1 MRGLPFSA
9 CIGDVATFFRGLHSL
24 DRERVYF
31 AYDGT
36 GRPSGEAYIT
46 FACADD
52 FQTAMRLHKHKMG
65 QRYIEL
71 FASSNAD
78 LQRVAKQR
86 KLRLARG
93 HGGPRVVVAPK
104 DVAAAS
110 KTPPVSV
117 QGQLSRGALYAP
129 PLHTTHTRSPV
140 RPACSMSS
148 LSPFS
153 FGLHTKA
160 CRACRHLECAEPV
173 FLNGGRRGLG
183 ARPPPVPADHD
194 TKLRGAV
201 TALLV
206 LLVPMSWLLLA
217 SCASPENG
225 MWAPPAPFGTVRA
238 VGAHAA
244 PMCLRITLASLCS
257 R

>member
-1 MRGLPFSA
+1 MRRLFRAKDQDLEGPPPEATASHRSSTGGVVRMRGLPFSA

-104 DVAAAS
+104 DVAAVS

-129 PLHTTHTRSPV
+129 PLHTTQIPAPLSALPAPC
-140 RPACSMSS
+140 PACLHSALGCTIRRAARAGTSS
-148 LSPFS
+148 APSQSSSTEGGAASALDRRLCPRTMTQS
-153 FGLHTKA
+153 F
-160 CRACRHLECAEPV
+160 
-173 FLNGGRRGLG
+173 
-183 ARPPPVPADHD
+183 
-194 TKLRGAV
+194 AV
-201 TALLV
+201 
-206 LLVPMSWLLLA
+206 
-217 SCASPENG
+217 
-225 MWAPPAPFGTVRA
+225 R
-238 VGAHAA
+238 
-244 PMCLRITLASLCS
+244 
-257 R
+257 